1 MRILLL
7 TALCAVAISSQAVE
21 EKRDTVDKYIIDKKA
36 VAHFDGS
43 QLEGK
48 RVQKYMIAYK
58 ENGNVV
64 EKNHLIYTDGQASI
78 VLSGAVKDNGI
89 IVENTVE
96 ALIVVDGTEVSPES
110 FSKMNAEDIKSMT
123 VLKEKTAVML
133 YGDKGRKGVIVVETK
148 AGSVKAKPLILV
160 DGHECTPDEIVTIK
174 QEDISNVVTYQAG
187 SAPANTYKEKGRGG
201 VIIITTKNGGG
212 MKILR
217 ARDKK

>member
-174 QEDISNVVTYQAG
+174 QEDILDVVTYKAG

-201 VIIITTKNGGG
+201 VIIITTKNGSG

>member
-1 MRILLL
+1 M

-64 EKNHLIYTDGQASI
+64 EKNHVIYTDGQASI
-78 VLSGAVKDNGI
+78 VLSGAVTDNGI

-96 ALIVVDGTEVSPES
+96 ALIVVDGIEVSPES

-133 YGDKGRKGVIVVETK
+133 YGDKGRKGVILVETK

-174 QEDISNVVTYQAG
+174 QEDILNVVTYKAG
-187 SAPANTYKEKGRGG
+187 SAHANTYKEKGRGG
-201 VIIITTKNGGG
+201 VIIITTKNGSG

>member
-78 VLSGAVKDNGI
+78 VLAGAVKDNGI
-89 IVENTVE
+89 IFENTVE

-123 VLKEKTAVML
+123 VLKEKAAVML

-174 QEDISNVVTYQAG
+174 QEDILNVVTYKAG

-201 VIIITTKNGGG
+201 VIIITTKNGSG

>member
-1 MRILLL
+1 MRTLLL

-21 EKRDTVDKYIIDKKA
+21 EKRDTVDKNIIDKKA

-64 EKNHLIYTDGQASI
+64 EKNHIIYTDGQASI
-78 VLSGAVKDNGI
+78 VLAGAVKDNGI

-96 ALIVVDGTEVSPES
+96 ALIVVDGTEVSTES

-133 YGDKGRKGVIVVETK
+133 YGDKGRKGVILVETK

-174 QEDISNVVTYQAG
+174 QEDILNVVTYKAG

-201 VIIITTKNGGG
+201 VIIITTKNGSG

>member
-1 MRILLL
+1 MRTLLL
-7 TALCAVAISSQAVE
+7 TALCAVAINSQAVE

-78 VLSGAVKDNGI
+78 VLSGAVTDNGI
-89 IVENTVE
+89 IADNTVE
-96 ALIVVDGTEVSPES
+96 ALIVVDGTKVSPES

-123 VLKEKTAVML
+123 VLKGNSAVEL

-174 QEDISNVVTYQAG
+174 QEDILNVVTYKAG

-201 VIIITTKNGGG
+201 VIIITTKNGSG

>member
-7 TALCAVAISSQAVE
+7 TVLCAVAISSQAVE

-174 QEDISNVVTYQAG
+174 QEDILNVVTYKAG

>member
-1 MRILLL
+1 MRTLLL

-89 IVENTVE
+89 IADNTVE

-133 YGDKGRKGVIVVETK
+133 YGDKGRKGVILVETK

-160 DGHECTPDEIVTIK
+160 DGHECTPDVFVTIK
-174 QEDISNVVTYQAG
+174 QEDILNVVTYKAG

-201 VIIITTKNGGG
+201 VIIITTKNGSG

>member
-1 MRILLL
+1 MRTLLL
-7 TALCAVAISSQAVE
+7 TVLCAVAISSQAVE
-21 EKRDTVDKYIIDKKA
+21 EKRDTVDKYIIDKKV

-78 VLSGAVKDNGI
+78 VLSGAVPDNGI
-89 IVENTVE
+89 IVDNTVE

-174 QEDISNVVTYQAG
+174 QEDILNVVTYKAG

-201 VIIITTKNGGG
+201 VIIITTKNGCG

>member
-1 MRILLL
+1 MRTLLL

-64 EKNHLIYTDGQASI
+64 EKNHVIYTDGQASI
-78 VLSGAVKDNGI
+78 VLSGAVPDNGI
-89 IVENTVE
+89 IVDNTVE
-96 ALIVVDGTEVSPES
+96 ALIVVDGIEVSPES

-133 YGDKGRKGVIVVETK
+133 YGDKGRKGVILVETK

-160 DGHECTPDEIVTIK
+160 DGHECTSDEIVTIK
-174 QEDISNVVTYQAG
+174 QEDILNVVTYKAG

-201 VIIITTKNGGG
+201 VIIITTKNGSG

>member
-1 MRILLL
+1 M

-58 ENGNVV
+58 KNGNVV
-64 EKNHLIYTDGQASI
+64 EKNHVIYTDGQASI
-78 VLSGAVKDNGI
+78 VLAGAVTDNGI
-89 IVENTVE
+89 IANNVE
-96 ALIVVDGTEVSPES
+96 ALIVVDGIEVSPES
-110 FSKMNAEDIKSMT
+110 FSKMSAEDIKSMT
-123 VLKEKTAVML
+123 VLKENSAVEL

-148 AGSVKAKPLILV
+148 AGKAKPLILV

-174 QEDISNVVTYQAG
+174 QEDILNVVTYKAG

-201 VIIITTKNGGG
+201 VIIITTKNGSG